1 MPTKITLTK
10 ADIDIINEIIDENNL
25 VCAFDI
31 VYTSGS
37 GIGYCVDIEFSKEIN
52 GREAIVR
59 IPVTG
64 VENW

>member
-1 MPTKITLTK
+1 MTKITLTK
-10 ADIDIINEIIDENNL
+10 TDIDIIKEIIDENAI
-25 VCAFDI
+25 VSAFDV

-37 GIGYCVDIEFSKEIN
+37 GIGYCIDLEFPKDIN
-52 GREAIVR
+52 GREAIIR

>member
-1 MPTKITLTK
+1 MSTKITLTK
-10 ADIDIINEIIDENNL
+10 TDIDIINEIIDENNL

-31 VYTSGS
+31 IYNSDS
-37 GIGYCVDIEFSKEIN
+37 GIGYTVDIEFPKEIN

-64 VENW
+64 VDNW

>member
-10 ADIDIINEIIDENNL
+10 SDIDIINEIIDENNL

-31 VYTSGS
+31 VYTAGS
-37 GIGYCVDIEFSKEIN
+37 GIGYCVDIEFPKEIN

>member
-37 GIGYCVDIEFSKEIN
+37 GIGYCVDIEFPKEIN